1 MTVIHPQDFKV
12 KRVQSQDLISGAQSL
27 IVALKERADEAE
39 RNRCLP
45 NETCLDLRRLGLS
58 RLIQPEHF
66 GGAEGSLEHF
76 VDVMIP
82 IASGCPSTAWCL
94 AQYIFHNYM
103 IARWPLQAQEEVW
116 SDPNNLVS
124 GILVPRL
131 GKARRVVGGY
141 ELTGEWPFVSG
152 VQPSDWC
159 LLSGM
164 VEQDAAPDEERYFL
178 VPTRSITI
186 LDTWYPIGL
195 HGSGSQDVRVD
206 KLFVPEHLSL
216 SIKHLKGGDFPG
228 KAINRGAVYRPPIY
242 MVSGVLLAAALI
254 GMSEAMFE
262 SFLVQSRSR
271 RALMSSEETASYAT
285 HQVRVGE
292 VSASLQAAQTL
303 IRADCREIMEL
314 ASADYAP
321 TAVERSNY
329 RCNSAYAGQ
338 LAKRA
343 AETVWDLIGARG
355 AYATNLIARLYR
367 DIAVAS
373 RHAAMNWEINAT
385 EHGRARLRLPLTNPS
400 L

>member
-1 MTVIHPQDFKV
+1 MTVIRPHDFKG
-12 KRVQSQDLISGAQSL
+12 KRVLSQDLISSAQSL
-27 IVALKERADEAE
+27 IEALKVRADEAE
-39 RNRCLP
+39 RTRCLP
-45 NETCLDLRRLGLS
+45 DETCQDLRRLGLS
-58 RLIQPEHF
+58 RLLQPEHF

-103 IARWPLQAQEEVW
+103 IARWPVQAQEEVW
-116 SDPNNLVS
+116 NDPTNLVS

-131 GKARRVVGGY
+131 GKALHVAGGH

-178 VPTRSITI
+178 VPTRLVTI
-186 LDTWYPIGL
+186 LDTWHPIGL
-195 HGSGSQDVRVD
+195 HGSGSHDVRVD

-228 KAINRGAVYRPPIY
+228 KALNRSAVFRPPIY
-242 MVSGVLLAAALI
+242 MVSGILLAASLI
-254 GMSEAMFE
+254 GMTQAMFE
-262 SFLVQSRSR
+262 SFLLQSRHR
-271 RALMSSEETASYAT
+271 RSLMSSEETASYAT
-285 HQVRVGE
+285 HQVRVAE
-292 VSASLQAAQTL
+292 VSASLQAAEML

-321 TAVERSNY
+321 TPVERSNY

-338 LAKRA
+338 LARRA
-343 AETVWDLIGARG
+343 AETVWDLTGARG